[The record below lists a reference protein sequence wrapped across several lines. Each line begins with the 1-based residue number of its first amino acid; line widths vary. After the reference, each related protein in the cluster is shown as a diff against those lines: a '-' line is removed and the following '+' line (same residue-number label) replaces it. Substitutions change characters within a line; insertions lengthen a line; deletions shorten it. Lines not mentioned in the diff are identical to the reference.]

1 MSKVICIAG
10 ESGSGKT
17 TSMRNL
23 DPETTMYIDCDKK
36 GLSWKGWRNQ
46 YNGQKKNYLKTDF
59 PQVALQALK
68 KIDKEEQYKHIRV
81 VVVDTINGLMI
92 ADEMRRCKEKGY
104 DKWQDL
110 AQSIYDLIDYALTM
124 RDDVTIIFV
133 AHTQTDH
140 DDNGYMFTRI
150 KTSGRK
156 LDKITLESKFSTVL
170 LSKCVDGKFLFETQ
184 ANFSTAKTPMGAFE
198 EKKIDNDIVQ
208 VMKALEEY
216 QNEQTKQLR

>member
-46 YNGQKKNYLKTDF
+46 YNGEKKNYLKTDF
-59 PQVALQALK
+59 PQVALQAFK

-198 EKKIDNDIVQ
+198 EKEIDNDIVQ

-216 QNEQTKQLR
+216 

>member
-46 YNGQKKNYLKTDF
+46 YNGEKKNYLKTDF

-110 AQSIYDLIDYALTM
+110 AQSIYDLIDYSNQGFA
-124 RDDVTIIFV
+124 
-133 AHTQTDH
+133 TQWG
-140 DDNGYMFTRI
+140 DNFGQQFKNKLIGGVFGPQMDYYNDKELQKRVLRWFISVDRI
-150 KTSGRK
+150 A
-156 LDKITLESKFSTVL
+156 DATVPE
-170 LSKCVDGKFLFETQ
+170 LSETQ
-184 ANFSTAKTPMGAFE
+184 AYKNHKNGYPAGATPSGDGFMNVPDGVDE
-198 EKKIDNDIVQ
+198 ELPFN
-208 VMKALEEY
+208 
-216 QNEQTKQLR
+216 

>member
-1 MSKVICIAG
+1 MNKVICIAG

-46 YNGQKKNYLKTDF
+46 YNGEKKNYLKTDF

-216 QNEQTKQLR
+216 

>member
-36 GLSWKGWRNQ
+36 GLSWKGWRSQ
-46 YNGQKKNYLKTDF
+46 YNGDKKNYLKTDF

-68 KIDKEEQYKHIRV
+68 KIDKEEQYRHIRV

-110 AQSIYDLIDYALTM
+110 AQSIYDLIYYALTM
-124 RDDVTIIFV
+124 RDDVMIIFV

-184 ANFSTAKTPMGAFE
+184 ANFSTAKTPMGAFA
-198 EKKIDNDIVQ
+198 EKEIDNDIVQ

-216 QNEQTKQLR
+216 

>member
-36 GLSWKGWRNQ
+36 GLSWKGWRSQ
-46 YNGQKKNYLKTDF
+46 YNGDKKNYLKTDF

-68 KIDKEEQYKHIRV
+68 KIDKEEQYRHIRV

-140 DDNGYMFTRI
+140 DDNRYMFTRI

-184 ANFSTAKTPMGAFE
+184 ANFSTAKTPMGAFA
-198 EKKIDNDIVQ
+198 EKEIDNDIVQ

-216 QNEQTKQLR
+216 